1 MVTPVVRETVPIPDG
16 VNVNIA
22 KDGKI
27 TVKGKNGT
35 LERTFVHPLITIK
48 MEGKAVVVETEM
60 ARKKTRALAGTF
72 AAHIKNMAQGA
83 TKDYEYKLK
92 PVFAHF
98 PIKTKVSGDWL
109 MIENFLGEK
118 TARKARIMKGA
129 KVKAGADEVVV
140 TGPDVEAV
148 SQTAANIEQACK
160 VKGFDP
166 RVFQDGIYITV
177 KGA

>member
-1 MVTPVVRETVPIPDG
+1 MVNPMVREVVPIPDG
-16 VNVNIA
+16 VNVSVGS
-22 KDGKI
+22 DGKV

-35 LERTFVHPLITIK
+35 LERVLTHPLISVK
-48 MEGKAVVVETEM
+48 VEGKTVTVTTEM

-72 AAHIKNMAQGA
+72 AAHIKNMTLGA
-83 TKDYEYKLK
+83 TKDYEYHLK
-92 PVFAHF
+92 PVFSHF
-98 PIKTKVSGDWL
+98 PIKTKVSGDVL
-109 MIENFLGEK
+109 LIENFLGEK

-129 KVKAGADEVVV
+129 KVKASAEEVII

-148 SQTAANIEQACK
+148 SQTAANIEQACR
-160 VKGFDP
+160 VRGFDP